1 MAGIHP
7 RRTRATRVTLATCL
21 ALTLVAT
28 ACGNSEGKAKS
39 HDSKA
44 TPTSAGE
51 KVANSSPGVTDT
63 EIRVGGVASVTN
75 PIAGRYGDSF
85 TGVKAYFDMV
95 NSEGGIYGRKL
106 VLAQERDDKVANNK
120 AEVEALIGDPGIF
133 AVLPVATILFS
144 GADALAASGIPT
156 FGWTINPEWEG
167 TKDDQRLNLFGQT
180 GSFMCFGCSS
190 PSVTWIANKLGK
202 KKIAVLGYSV
212 PQATKCADG
221 YVKSF
226 SDFGPPDGP
235 EVVFQDSAINYG
247 VTDLSVQVRK
257 MKEAGVDM
265 VVTCMDA
272 NGVVTLAKEQA
283 QQELHAINFLVNGY
297 DHDFVKEFGDIFEG
311 SVVRTDFVTWETPVK
326 EQPKGLKD
334 FLEWMDKAGA
344 EPTENAMVGWINAAT
359 FVNGLRNAGA
369 DFDRQ
374 KVVDAVNSTTDF
386 TADGIIRPVKWPNQ
400 HYERASSTLCD
411 VLSTIKDSKFVPDF
425 GKPGKPFNCIDD
437 SDPANLKQFNAAADG

>member
-7 RRTRATRVTLATCL
+7 RRARTATAAVTTLLVL
-21 ALTLVAT
+21 ALIAA
-28 ACGNSEGKAKS
+28 ACGNSEGKTNSAS
-39 HDSKA
+39 SEA
-44 TPTSAGE
+44 SPTSAGE

-63 EIRVGGVASVTN
+63 EIKVGGVASVTN
-75 PIAGRYGDSF
+75 PIAGRYADSF
-85 TGVKAYFDMV
+85 VGVKAYFDMV
-95 NSEGGIYGRKL
+95 NSEGGVYGRKL

-120 AEVEALIGDPGIF
+120 AEVDALIADPGIF

-167 TKDDQRLNLFGQT
+167 TPQDKRLNLFGQT

-190 PSVTWIANKLGK
+190 PSVAWIAGKLGK
-202 KKIAVLGYSV
+202 KKVAVLGYSV
-212 PQATKCADG
+212 PQATKCTDG

-226 SDFGPPDGP
+226 EDFGPLDGP
-235 EVVFQDSAINYG
+235 KVVFKDSAINYG

-265 VVTCMDA
+265 VITCMDS

-283 QQELHAINFLVNGY
+283 QQELHAINFLVNAY
-297 DHDFVKEFGDIFEG
+297 DHEFVKEFGDLFEG
-311 SVVRTDFVTWETPVK
+311 SVVRTDFVTWETPEK
-326 EQPKGLKD
+326 DQPKGLKD

-359 FVNGLRNAGA
+359 FVNGLRKAGA
-369 DFDRQ
+369 AFDRQ
-374 KVVDAVNSTTDF
+374 KVVDAVNSATDF
-386 TADGIIRPVKWPNQ
+386 TADGIIRAVKWPNQ
-400 HYERASSTLCD
+400 HYERVTGYLCD

-425 GKPGKPFNCIDD
+425 GKPTKPFNCID
-437 SDPANLKQFNAAADG
+437 STDPRNLVQTNLAADG